1 MKSGQKSKKER
12 LHTLDTIRGLAI
24 LGMFFIHVSFFL
36 PDILG
41 ISPSYAGSF
50 GYEMFCQAVRIAFI
64 FLSGF
69 CCRMSRNPVKR
80 GLIVS
85 LCGLIITV
93 VTLFVNPEEP
103 IVYGVLTVIGASMLL
118 STLFKKTVNEKNA
131 PVFFFVFLALFL
143 LTVRIHYGYIGIYTH
158 PVIHYPKSWYQ
169 TTKPLSYVTAFFGLP
184 GKGFLSAD
192 YFPIIPWF
200 FIFMSGYSLKAWIF
214 DRIKTKKFMNFRLEP
229 ISFLGR
235 YSLWVYLIHLPVIL
249 GILYL
254 ISYICR

>member
-1 MKSGQKSKKER
+1 MKSAEKPKKER

-24 LGMFFIHVSFFL
+24 LGMFFIHVSFFI

-41 ISPSYAGSF
+41 VDLPYEGSF
-50 GYEMFCQAVRIAFI
+50 GYEMFCQAVRITFI

-69 CCRMSRNPVKR
+69 CCRMSRNPLKR

-103 IVYGVLTVIGASMLL
+103 IIFGVLTLIGASMLL
-118 STLFKKTVNEKNA
+118 STLFRNVIRAKNA
-131 PVFFFVFLALFL
+131 PAFFFVFLALFL
-143 LTVRIHYGYIGIYTH
+143 LTVRIHYGYIGIYAH
-158 PVIHYPKSWYQ
+158 PIVHLPKVWYQ
-169 TTKPLSYVTAFFGLP
+169 APKPLCYLTAFFGIP
-184 GKGFLSAD
+184 GKGFFSSD
-192 YFPIIPWF
+192 YFPLIPWF

-214 DRIKTKKFMNFRLEP
+214 EKIKEKKFMKFRWEP
-229 ISFLGR
+229 VSFMGR
-235 YSLWVYLIHLPVIL
+235 YSLWVYFIHLPVIL